1 MKAASTSLPL
11 LCLDATSSIQGQ
23 INSANTSITSHTTSI
38 STLNTKTTEI
48 TWASAT
54 PNNITTIANKLVS
67 SILTFGTSINGIST
81 TIFGYLANVT
91 SDIQTHLNTITNTMS
106 GYNSAFSTINS
117 KLPVGMI
124 ITYPT
129 NSLAL
134 PYLLCN
140 GSAIS
145 RTTYSALFAKL
156 GTLYG
161 VGDGSTTFNL
171 PNYQACFLRGYGNQ
185 TVGSTTYNSA
195 SVGSAQ
201 NDTVIGHTHS
211 GQSGQFLSTSTSTTT
226 INGYASIAVQKPS
239 ASNFGTT
246 GGVNSGGSGS
256 ETAPV
261 HHCIY
266 YYILAQ

>member
-1 MKAASTSLPL
+1 MSG
-11 LCLDATSSIQGQ
+11 CTSSIQTQ
-23 INSANTSITSHTTSI
+23 
-38 STLNTKTTEI
+38 
-48 TWASAT
+48 
-54 PNNITTIANKLVS
+54 
-67 SILTFGTSINGIST
+67 
-81 TIFGYLANVT
+81 
-91 SDIQTHLNTITNTMS
+91 LNTITNTIS

-161 VGDGSTTFNL
+161 VGDGTTTFNL

-185 TVGSTTYNSA
+185 TIGSTTYNTA
-195 SVGSAQ
+195 SVGTAV
-201 NDTVIGHTHS
+201 NDTVIGHTHA
-211 GQSGQFLSTSTSTTT
+211 GQSGSYLISTLTSTST
-226 INGYASIAVQKPS
+226 NGVASVAIQKYNTS
-239 ASNFGTT
+239 SFGTT
-246 GGVNSGGSGS
+246 GGVNSGGSGA
-256 ETAPV
+256 ETAPC

-266 YYILAQ
+266 YFILAQ

>member
-1 MKAASTSLPL
+1 
-11 LCLDATSSIQGQ
+11 
-23 INSANTSITSHTTSI
+23 
-38 STLNTKTTEI
+38 
-48 TWASAT
+48 
-54 PNNITTIANKLVS
+54 
-67 SILTFGTSINGIST
+67 
-81 TIFGYLANVT
+81 
-91 SDIQTHLNTITNTMS
+91 
-106 GYNSAFSTINS
+106 
-117 KLPVGMI
+117 
-124 ITYPT
+124 
-129 NSLAL
+129 
-134 PYLLCN
+134 
-140 GSAIS
+140 
-145 RTTYSALFAKL
+145 LFAKL

-161 VGDGSTTFNL
+161 AGDGSTTFNL

-185 TVGSTTYNSA
+185 TVGSTTYNTA

-226 INGYASIAVQKPS
+226 LNGYASIAVQKPT

>member
-1 MKAASTSLPL
+1 
-11 LCLDATSSIQGQ
+11 
-23 INSANTSITSHTTSI
+23 
-38 STLNTKTTEI
+38 
-48 TWASAT
+48 
-54 PNNITTIANKLVS
+54 
-67 SILTFGTSINGIST
+67 
-81 TIFGYLANVT
+81 
-91 SDIQTHLNTITNTMS
+91 MS

-124 ITYPT
+124 IT
-129 NSLAL
+129 L

-140 GSAIS
+140 GLAIS
-145 RTTYSALFAKL
+145 RTIYSALFAKL

-171 PNYQACFLRGYGNQ
+171 PNYQATFLRMYGNQ
-185 TVGSTTYNSA
+185 TIGTTTYNTA
-195 SVGSAQ
+195 SVGAAQ

-226 INGYASIAVQKPS
+226 VNGYASIAVQKPS

-256 ETAPV
+256 ETAPA

-266 YYILAQ
+266 FYILAL

>member
-1 MKAASTSLPL
+1 MTSN
-11 LCLDATSSIQGQ
+11 IQTQ
-23 INSANTSITSHTTSI
+23 LT
-38 STLNTKTTEI
+38 
-48 TWASAT
+48 
-54 PNNITTIANKLVS
+54 NIVS
-67 SILTFGTSINGIST
+67 SIT
-81 TIFGYLANVT
+81 
-91 SDIQTHLNTITNTMS
+91 
-106 GYNSAFSTINS
+106 TINS

-124 ITYPT
+124 ITHPK
-129 NSLAL
+129 NNLAS

-140 GSAIS
+140 GSAVS
-145 RTTYSALFAKL
+145 RTTYSALFTSI

-161 VGDGSTTFNL
+161 AGDGTTTFNL
-171 PNYQACFLRGYGNQ
+171 PNYQACFLRMYGNQ
-185 TVGSTTYNSA
+185 TIGTTTYNTA

-211 GQSGQFLSTSTSTTT
+211 GQSGQFLGTSTSSTTV
-226 INGYASIAVQKPS
+226 NGYASIAIQKPT

-266 YYILAQ
+266 YYILAL